1 MTKVLNINDRG
12 TLTLPKEMRRR
23 LGVDGNAQVVA
34 EETDEGILIR
44 PGGTFPVE
52 LYSEKRLAE
61 FRRNNEESLAGY
73 RLSWTEVPS
82 KAGMSYI
89 VPCERGLHIPSVAGR
104 FGRQHNRKDA
114 PQSGCDA
121 PSVKSRQKSK

>member
-73 RLSWTEVPS
+73 RLS
-82 KAGMSYI
+82 
-89 VPCERGLHIPSVAGR
+89 
-104 FGRQHNRKDA
+104 
-114 PQSGCDA
+114 
-121 PSVKSRQKSK
+121 